1 MSNQV
6 TPKSIQAGI
15 PRLTKPRA
23 GYKQVKLGDILYEEK
38 RPIKMLDSKRYRLVT
53 VKRSRGGIEERS
65 KLLGKAISVKSQFKI
80 AENDFLISKRQI
92 VHGACVLVPKE
103 FEGSIVSNEYAV
115 LRARPELDIRYLKYL
130 SHSVYFQQTCFHSS
144 IGVHVEKM
152 IFKLADWFNWSI
164 NLPKLEEQQKIANFL
179 TSVDTKIQQLK
190 RKHTLMQQ
198 YKKGVMQQLFSQQVR
213 FKSDDGQYYPEWE
226 KSRFG
231 ELFER
236 ITRKNKK
243 DCKNVMTI
251 SAQQGLIN
259 QKEYFNK
266 SVSATD
272 VTGYYLLRKGEFA
285 YNKSYSAGYPLG
297 AIKKLQRYEE
307 GVLSTLYICFK
318 AKENIAPEFYEQYF
332 EGGLLNHE
340 IQKIAQEGARNHGL
354 LNISVVEFFRDIVL
368 HLPSFEEQ
376 QRIADVL
383 ASIDKKI
390 DQISTQITQ
399 AKTFKK
405 GLLQQM
411 FV

>member
-23 GYKQVKLGDILYEEK
+23 GYRQVKLGDILYEEK
-38 RPIKMLDSKRYRLVT
+38 RPIKMLDSKQYRLVT

-152 IFKLADWFNWSI
+152 IFKLADWFNWSV
-164 NLPKLEEQQKIANFL
+164 NLPELEEQQKIANFL

-190 RKHTLMQQ
+190 HKRTLTQQ

-213 FKSDDGQYYPEWE
+213 FKDGDGRDYPEWE
-226 KSRFG
+226 KKR
-231 ELFER
+231 
-236 ITRKNKK
+236 
-243 DCKNVMTI
+243 
-251 SAQQGLIN
+251 
-259 QKEYFNK
+259 
-266 SVSATD
+266 
-272 VTGYYLLRKGEFA
+272 
-285 YNKSYSAGYPLG
+285 LG
-297 AIKKLQRYEE
+297 AVVDYLQPTKYLVENTE
-307 GVLSTLYICFK
+307 YDDSYQTPVLTAGKTFILGYTNETEDVFNNGLPVIIFDDFTTAFKYVDFNFK
-318 AKENIAPEFYEQYF
+318 AKSSAMKILVPKSNVNTKFVYESMGQIRFPIGEHKRYWISEFQYE
-332 EGGLLNHE
+332 
-340 IQKIAQEGARNHGL
+340 KIAYPC
-354 LNISVVEFFRDIVL
+354 V
-368 HLPSFEEQ
+368 EEQ
-376 QRIADVL
+376 QKIVDYLCA
-383 ASIDKKI
+383 IDSKI
-390 DQISTQITQ
+390 LNIKTQITQ
-399 AKTFKK
+399 TETFKK

-411 FV
+411 FL